1 MKENQTESFLLA
13 QRQMMEA
20 KLAEDQKVEEELSRI
35 REEEA
40 KQKSFIEAEASRIRL
55 EKEQ

>member
-1 MKENQTESFLLA
+1 MKENQTESFLMA

-20 KLAEDQKVEEELSRI
+20 KLAEDNKVEEELSRI